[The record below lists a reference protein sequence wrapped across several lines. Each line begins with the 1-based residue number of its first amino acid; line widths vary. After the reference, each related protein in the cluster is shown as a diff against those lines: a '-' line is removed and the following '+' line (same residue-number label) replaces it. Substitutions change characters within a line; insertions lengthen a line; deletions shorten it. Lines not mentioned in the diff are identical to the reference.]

1 MLSLSLCH
9 DCHRGSL
16 GLWFNTMAD
25 NNRADGQMVM
35 CADVC
40 VCVCV
45 CMPECVRRAG
55 EHVYEVFQYS
65 EAVRFLKGDSSST
78 RTKGKSEEYGAPF

>member
-40 VCVCV
+40 VCVSACLSV
-45 CMPECVRRAG
+45 SG
-55 EHVYEVFQYS
+55 EQES
-65 EAVRFLKGDSSST
+65 MSMKSSST
-78 RTKGKSEEYGAPF
+78 VKL

>member
-40 VCVCV
+40 CVCVCV
-45 CMPECVRRAG
+45 SACLSVSG
-55 EHVYEVFQYS
+55 EQES
-65 EAVRFLKGDSSST
+65 MSMKSSST
-78 RTKGKSEEYGAPF
+78 VKL